1 MRYRIRRFRDRQGR
15 TYRRQR
21 AADLI
26 LDDRRRWQNAHNRR
40 TCEAIAALPTCQPHR
55 KETGQ

>member
-1 MRYRIRRFRDRQGR
+1 MRYRIRRFRDRQER
-15 TYRRQR
+15 ACRREL
-21 AADLI
+21 AAARI

-40 TCEAIAALPTCQPHR
+40 TCDAIAALPTRQPR